1 MDNLQSYV
9 PVEHNSID
17 SSKAEKNN
25 NNKARIYASNKK
37 CGYLKN
43 VFKLCKHQRDVRF
56 NRFSLINVIN

>member
-25 NNKARIYASNKK
+25 NNKARIYASSKK
-37 CGYLKN
+37 CEF
-43 VFKLCKHQRDVRF
+43 FKKRF
-56 NRFSLINVIN
+56 